1 MVTSQY
7 CCSDCGNVLSAGSNF
22 CDRCGISVTGS
33 LWAIVLKLEE
43 QVNELEKARA
53 VKKRR
58 ARAPRKRVEI
68 PQDRLLE
75 LHKKGLN
82 DREIAK
88 ELHVPPSSVYRMRRK
103 LGLPANAPRGFPEYV
118 LGKKSSGEKSQQTP
132 V

>member
-1 MVTSQY
+1 M
-7 CCSDCGNVLSAGSNF
+7 LSAGSNF
-22 CDRCGISVTGS
+22 CDRCGSSVTGS

-43 QVNELEKARA
+43 QVKELEKARA
-53 VKKRR
+53 VKRRR
-58 ARAPRKRVEI
+58 ARTPRKRVEI

-88 ELHVPPSSVYRMRRK
+88 ELHVPPSSIYRLRRR
-103 LGLPANAPRGFPEYV
+103 LGLPANAPRGFPKHV
-118 LGKKSSGEKSQQTP
+118 LGEKSSEEKNQQTP